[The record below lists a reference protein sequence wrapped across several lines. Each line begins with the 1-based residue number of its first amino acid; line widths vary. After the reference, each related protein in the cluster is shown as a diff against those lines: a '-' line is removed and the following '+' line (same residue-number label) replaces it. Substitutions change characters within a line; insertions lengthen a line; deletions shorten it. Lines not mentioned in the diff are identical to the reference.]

1 MGYCYTRGGD
11 YHAYNDQEAVMITRR
26 VLIIED
32 SPTDTVLFK
41 EAIDECEMELIL
53 SIVPT
58 WHDAQTV
65 LENVRTLSLILLD
78 LNLPGVGGREIISLI
93 RKKGILTPIVVFSTS
108 SSPTDIASCYKEGAN
123 SYMVKPYDVDQLF
136 EEMCATFKYWLEINK
151 LKDEVYE

>member
-1 MGYCYTRGGD
+1 
-11 YHAYNDQEAVMITRR
+11 MITRR

-32 SPTDTVLFK
+32 SPTDTQLFK
-41 EAIDECEMELIL
+41 EAIDECELELIL

-65 LENVRTLSLILLD
+65 LENITTPDRREGSASTLSLILLD

-93 RKKGILTPIVVFSTS
+93 RKKDILVPIVVFSTS
-108 SSPTDIASCYKEGAN
+108 SSPTDIGSCYKEGAN

-136 EEMCATFKYWLEINK
+136 EEMCATFRYWLEINK
-151 LKDEVYE
+151 LRDEVYE